1 MKRNYFVSVK
11 PNITD
16 NAKLRIPQKEG
27 YLKIQE
33 HYSQSDNIRET
44 GIVLPVGCGKSG
56 LITLAPFALGS
67 NRVLVI
73 APGLRIKKQLAE
85 DFNVSSPMMFY
96 QKCSVING
104 KLPTSSIIEGRNTN
118 IHDLND
124 SDVVI
129 TNIQQIQGDENKWLM
144 KLPRD
149 FFDCIVVDEAHHNI
163 ASSWDR
169 VREHFSEAKI
179 INLSATP
186 VRADG
191 KVMAGKII
199 YTFSIVEAIKC
210 GYVKQ
215 LKAKILSPATLKYIR
230 SENGQ
235 EIEVAID
242 EIRRLGE
249 EDSRFRR
256 GIVSSPETLNTIID
270 CSIRELFDMR
280 QRTGDNRHKIIASAL
295 NHEHCIQITEAY
307 KARDLRAEYIHSQE
321 DSVTNEKI
329 LEKLENN
336 QLDVIVQVKMLGEGF
351 DHPYLSIA
359 AVCSIFSNLAP
370 FAQFVGRIMRVIDQ
384 NSPTSPNNQG
394 VVICH
399 AGGNIARRWEDFR
412 SFSKADQEFFDQF
425 LLPIEE
431 LDFTDAEELEYT
443 PGTTNGDA
451 SKIDIVEQEDVY
463 IKELDLYKD
472 NQEVQEALRVLKNN
486 GLDVILK
493 PIQVSP
499 QKQRLASKRALDDHI
514 KHLTGVLLQKK
525 NVSHDGKTLD
535 KSYIKT
541 NFAFIKSL
549 IDSKCN
555 EFLGIKKRQRS
566 EISLEQIQLVE
577 KELDRIIEKIEAEA
591 FNGTAYTALAMKMT
605 ILYRQK

>member
-1 MKRNYFVSVK
+1 MKKNYFVSEQ

-16 NAKLRIPQKEG
+16 NCKLRIPQKEG
-27 YLKIQE
+27 YQKIKE
-33 HYSQSDNIRET
+33 HYSQPDNIRET

-56 LITLAPFALGS
+56 LITLAPFALGA

-73 APGLRIKKQLAE
+73 APGLRIKGQLAE
-85 DFNVSSPMMFY
+85 DFNVSSPRMFY
-96 QKCSVING
+96 QKCNVVDG

-118 IHDLND
+118 IHDLKD

-144 KLPRD
+144 RLAKD
-149 FFDCIVVDEAHHNI
+149 FFDCIIVDEAHHNI

-169 VREHFSEAKI
+169 VREHFPDAKI

-191 KVMAGKII
+191 KVMEGEII
-199 YTFSIVEAIKC
+199 YSFPIVKAIEY
-210 GYVKQ
+210 GYVKR
-215 LKAKILSPATLKYIR
+215 LKAKVLNPATLKYIR
-230 SENGQ
+230 NENGQ

-249 EDSRFRR
+249 EDPRFRR

-270 CSIRELFDMR
+270 CSIREIHDMR
-280 QRTGDNRHKIIASAL
+280 ERTGDKRHKIIASAL
-295 NHEHCIQITEAY
+295 NYEHCIQITEAY
-307 KARDLRAEYIHSQE
+307 KARGLRAEYIHSQE
-321 DSVTNEKI
+321 DSVTNERI
-329 LEKLENN
+329 LERLENN

-359 AVCSIFSNLAP
+359 AVCSIFSNLSP

-384 NSPTSPNNQG
+384 NSPTSRNNQG
-394 VVICH
+394 VVIFH

-412 SFSKADQEFFDQF
+412 SFSKADQEFFDQL
-425 LLPIEE
+425 LLPLEE
-431 LDFTDAEELEYT
+431 LDFTNAEELEYT

-463 IKELDLYKD
+463 IEELDLYKD
-472 NQEVQEALRVLKNN
+472 NQEVQDALRVLKNN

-499 QKQRLASKRALDDHI
+499 QKQRLASKKALDDNI
-514 KHLTGVLLQKK
+514 KHLTGVLLKK
-525 NVSHDGKTLD
+525 RNISPGGKTLD
-535 KSYIKT
+535 KGHVKT
-541 NFAFIKSL
+541 NFVFIKSL
-549 IDSKCN
+549 IDNKCN
-555 EFLGIKKRQRS
+555 EFLGIKKGQRN
-566 EISLEQIQLVE
+566 EISLEQIQSVE
-577 KELDRIIEKIEAEA
+577 KELDRIIEKIEVEA
-591 FNGTAYTALAMKMT
+591 FNGTA
-605 ILYRQK
+605 